1 MELLAVAGEDSVDV
15 VGLEFFLV
23 APKGLESEV
32 GIGEDGLEE
41 VGLALLC
48 LTGIE
53 EGTFGLG
60 ETEIIDKDARE
71 DLPGAEDAETLKVL
85 LECVQEGGVLVGLVE
100 EEYYVY
106 ELADTDALEAE
117 VATEVVEEVGNV
129 ELVVWYSNLVG
140 LVVLEIEGCKVA
152 VRGVKL
158 LGCPVFVYLLLETN
172 SAETCYGM

>member
-1 MELLAVAGEDSVDV
+1 MELLAVAGEDSAGV

-32 GIGEDGLEE
+32 GIVEDGLEE

-53 EGTFGLG
+53 EGTFGWG
-60 ETEIIDKDARE
+60 ETEIIDKDAGE
-71 DLPGAEDAETLKVL
+71 NLPGAKDAETLKVL
-85 LECVQEGGVLVGLVE
+85 FECVKEGGVLVGLVE

-117 VATEVVEEVGNV
+117 VATEVVEEVRDV
-129 ELVVWYSNLVG
+129 ELEVGDSNLVG
-140 LVVLEIEGCKVA
+140 LAVLEMEGRKVA
-152 VRGVKL
+152 V
-158 LGCPVFVYLLLETN
+158 
-172 SAETCYGM
+172 